1 MGANTIPPNTHN
13 NNTSSVHPNNNSS
26 SDIIDKKLKDG
37 KIERMWTQ
45 NTVKLSQITKQ
56 TCQSGEEIT
65 RKQQSTLKDIKTSIY
80 APYNRSD
87 TSAKRLRS

>member
-13 NNTSSVHPNNNSS
+13 NNTNSIHPNNNSS

-45 NTVKLSQITKQ
+45 KHRKAIPNNKTNMPVRRGNNKETTIHTK
-56 TCQSGEEIT
+56 
-65 RKQQSTLKDIKTSIY
+65 RY
-80 APYNRSD
+80 
-87 TSAKRLRS
+87 